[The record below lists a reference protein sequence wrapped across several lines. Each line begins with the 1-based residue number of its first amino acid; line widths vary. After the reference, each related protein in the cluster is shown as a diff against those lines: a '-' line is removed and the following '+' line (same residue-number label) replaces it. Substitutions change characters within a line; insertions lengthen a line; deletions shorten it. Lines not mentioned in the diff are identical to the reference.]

1 MVSFK
6 KLCLLAL
13 SSLLL
18 LPLAAAVYTPSQVP
32 SPKRQGLECYVA
44 DPDSL
49 LADSTVQWLN
59 SCAAMLDAK
68 THVEMAIVA
77 LSAIE
82 ETTDAFDFAYELF
95 QRWGIGREGQNTGVL
110 ILFVLD
116 SHDVRIMTG
125 TGIEGVLTDAKC
137 SQIMHDEMFP
147 AFRAG
152 DYDGG
157 LCLGALAVYEICTD
171 GEAPEE
177 LLAVRSFTNRGQY
190 AYEDEEIEWTTG
202 EIIVLWIMGLGVVLI
217 IIACWFA
224 AVKKCPKCGKRK
236 ARAIQYKTITK
247 ATYSHSGEKEITYR
261 CKHCG
266 HVFTRREIIPKLEHS
281 SSSSSSS
288 SSGGGYS
295 SSSSS
300 SSGSWSGGSTSGG
313 GAGGRW

>member
-6 KLCLLAL
+6 KHCLLAFI
-13 SSLLL
+13 SLLL
-18 LPLAAAVYTPSQVP
+18 TPLAAAVYTPASVP
-32 SPKRQGLECYVA
+32 DPKKQGQEYYVA

-59 SCAAMLDAK
+59 SCAAMLDEK

-82 ETTDAFDFAYELF
+82 ETSDAFDFSYELF

-125 TGIEGVLTDAKC
+125 TGIEGVLTDAVC
-137 SQIMHDEMFP
+137 SRIIQDEMVP

-152 DYDGG
+152 DYDEG

-190 AYEDEEIEWTTG
+190 AWEDEEIEWTTG

-266 HVFTRREIIPKLEHS
+266 HVFTRREVIPKLEHS

-288 SSGGGYS
+288 GGGSFGGGSSGGG
-295 SSSSS
+295 
-300 SSGSWSGGSTSGG
+300 GSWGGGSTSGG

>member
-32 SPKRQGLECYVA
+32 SPKRQGQECYVA

-59 SCAAMLDAK
+59 CCAAMLDAK

-82 ETTDAFDFAYELF
+82 ETSDAFDFAYELF

-261 CKHCG
+261 CRHCG

-281 SSSSSSS
+281 SSSSSS
-288 SSGGGYS
+288 GGGYS

-300 SSGSWSGGSTSGG
+300 SSGSWGGGSTSGG